1 MGVLSQLL
9 WPGLFPICFQETLK
23 LQVEGDQLEDQCP
36 RMREKRKDVW
46 GREGVARRWENSGS
60 WRKTKAKFSLCSQ
73 VWVGSR
79 SLLARRSWK
88 SRRLEELIPSETSAA
103 LQAAPKKKR
112 AKVKGRQ
119 RPTTAK
125 TCWAS
130 GSFLGIKDVGKEE
143 AECKCLRLQNELYF
157 YPRWSLC
164 LLPSC
169 AQMRGSSEQELGSA
183 DDFSGAQMTRQPVK
197 GTQMPAE
204 NHELTMAGRCSA
216 FPWSA
221 FHPCRILPDTCF
233 SPKAA
238 AGVKG
243 RVLASFWTE
252 VLSQCTWTRPGPPLW
267 QEALS

>member
-1 MGVLSQLL
+1 
-9 WPGLFPICFQETLK
+9 
-23 LQVEGDQLEDQCP
+23 
-36 RMREKRKDVW
+36 
-46 GREGVARRWENSGS
+46 
-60 WRKTKAKFSLCSQ
+60 
-73 VWVGSR
+73 
-79 SLLARRSWK
+79 LARRSWK

-216 FPWSA
+216 SPWSA

-252 VLSQCTWTRPGPPLW
+252 VLSQCTWTRPGPQTRSVSGVECCNGARQKKWVLPPGMGKRVLKKCPRHLTPTLLNFPLFPIRTEQW
-267 QEALS
+267 FSALVIYSFQF